1 MPFRWDAREHLQ
13 LGLFVLKWLVIALPL
28 GIAVGSAVALFLW
41 SLDEVTRLQWE
52 HPWLLYLLP
61 LAGAVSGLMYFGWGQ
76 SAEGGNNLIMEQ
88 IHEPGGGVPAR
99 MAPLVLIGTLITHL
113 FGGSAGRE
121 GTAVQMGGSMAA
133 TLGRWL
139 RLSAEDTRILLMSG
153 VAAGFGA

>member
-113 FGGSAGRE
+113 FGGSAGRD
-121 GTAVQMGGSMAA
+121 VL
-133 TLGRWL
+133 LGRGL
-139 RLSAEDTRILLMSG
+139 LDRDIRAIDGDRRRVGAVDRGVRIDPG
-153 VAAGFGA
+153 RPR